1 MKAATYCRVSTDNQ
15 EREGTSLQ
23 TQLENCVTYCQSKG
37 YEICNRFSE
46 AYSGLSLERPE
57 LEKLRE
63 LVRNDDI
70 QVVVVYCLDR
80 LSRDPTHGVIL
91 TQELEKHHVKLEA
104 VIEDVD
110 NTELGKLISYI
121 RGFASKLE
129 AEKIKERTMRGK
141 RAHLAEGRLPQGTG
155 KGLYGYTWNRGAK
168 KREIHQFESTIVR
181 DIFQRVA
188 LGESLIS
195 IAWVLNQQ
203 NIPTKGKKLWHSL
216 TIRRIIK
223 NKGYIGQTYFKEI
236 LLPDVT
242 PAIIDIEL
250 FQSANNQLDR
260 PKSRTGYPK
269 NDYLLRHHAYCVLC
283 GKPLV
288 GHCLNKK
295 YRYYQCSD
303 ARPYE
308 NSKNK
313 CEARYI
319 RADDLEQAV
328 WSKTK
333 EVLANPGII
342 LNQLAE
348 SSNTRHLE
356 TIEAEIKA
364 LEVQLRSYDKR
375 LANLL
380 QAIEWGEF
388 SKDQILDRMNDI
400 KSLQIEDEA
409 KLNDLL
415 KTRGNLASL
424 ANAKVKFGKLYG
436 QVLQNLDNADLE
448 LKRLALDA
456 LDTKV
461 YASTDS
467 IEIKGV
473 MPLELA
479 LPTIEQ
485 TSA

>member
-1 MKAATYCRVSTDNQ
+1 
-15 EREGTSLQ
+15 
-23 TQLENCVTYCQSKG
+23 
-37 YEICNRFSE
+37 
-46 AYSGLSLERPE
+46 
-57 LEKLRE
+57 
-63 LVRNDDI
+63 
-70 QVVVVYCLDR
+70 
-80 LSRDPTHGVIL
+80 
-91 TQELEKHHVKLEA
+91 
-104 VIEDVD
+104 
-110 NTELGKLISYI
+110 
-121 RGFASKLE
+121 
-129 AEKIKERTMRGK
+129 MRGK
-141 RAHLAEGRLPQGTG
+141 RAKLNGGIMPQGTG
-155 KGLYGYTWNRGAK
+155 VGMYGYDWNK
-168 KREIHQFESTIVR
+168 ETKRREVNQVEAVIVR
-181 DIFQRVA
+181 EVFNQVA
-188 LGESLIS
+188 IGESLVS
-195 IAWVLNQQ
+195 IARRLNQSGVR
-203 NIPTKGKKLWHSL
+203 TKATKENDSKRKLWHSL

-242 PAIIDIEL
+242 PTIVDIEL

-424 ANAKVKFGKLYG
+424 ANAKVKFGKFYG